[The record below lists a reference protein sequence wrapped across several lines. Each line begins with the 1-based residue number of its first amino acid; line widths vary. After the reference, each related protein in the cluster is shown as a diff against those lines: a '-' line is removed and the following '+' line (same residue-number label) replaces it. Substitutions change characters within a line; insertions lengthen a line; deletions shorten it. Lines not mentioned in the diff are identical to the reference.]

1 MGVDITSWRTKIGIF
16 HQSSKSNR
24 IRNGGKPLSLN
35 IGPCIVPGLPLLL
48 LAAFFVP
55 ATFKTSGCNQ
65 AWTAH
70 GPAVNTTIQAGQA
83 WITQRIIPSSTIS
96 STISRQVNISIPLCP
111 QQSTFLTDYVFHGNS
126 YPNADTQHGG
136 HRVTS
141 GHQNQLLYLPLQQY
155 TVHKTQVDLLLR
167 NMA

>member
-1 MGVDITSWRTKIGIF
+1 MCKT
-16 HQSSKSNR
+16 
-24 IRNGGKPLSLN
+24 L
-35 IGPCIVPGLPLLL
+35 LPD
-48 LAAFFVP
+48 
-55 ATFKTSGCNQ
+55 TFKTSEGNQ

-70 GPAVNTTIQAGQA
+70 GPAVNTTVQEGQA
-83 WITQRIIPSSTIS
+83 WIIRRIISPSTIS
-96 STISRQVNISIPLCP
+96 PTISRQVNISIPLCP
-111 QQSTFLTDYVFHGNS
+111 QQSTFLTDYVFHENS